1 MVTWLDG
8 LEELLFQKSR
18 TMDPPWGPVLR
29 RLRYPVAL
37 IRDWLEG
44 EINIRAM
51 SLAYTTLLSL
61 VPLMVFALSILKGLG
76 ARGDVRILLH
86 EFFRPMGSAGAQ
98 LTETVLQFVTNMRGE
113 LLGSLGLAFLVYTV
127 VTTIQKIETS
137 FNFVWR
143 VERPRSVA
151 RRFIEYLSVM
161 ILGPILLAV
170 ALGLLGSAEHS
181 PFARWLQ
188 AIAPLAWIMD
198 VLGGIAPYA
207 IVAVVFTFMYS
218 FIPNTH
224 VESRAALIGGVTAGI
239 IWALVGK
246 VFTGVI
252 LYSSQMVAVYTG
264 FAIVLTT
271 LIWVYLSWLILLIG
285 AQLAFY
291 VQFPHCMRHGHD
303 RVELSG
309 GDREQIGLSIMYL
322 IGRDFGG
329 GKSYWSRRP
338 ACGGIRPAGHGAGAR
353 AGAPGARR
361 LAGRDRKRAIGSRP
375 RSTRNPAGRHLG
387 CGTQPGDGPAGDR
400 GTPHRARRARGE
412 RSGGCHAPAAGRTI
426 AQGLDRQTPGACLNL
441 RGRVRMLFAG
451 DGHFLQQ
458 DRTHPRAA
466 ACVHIV
472 AHGGYALEHVA

>member
-1 MVTWLDG
+1 MVNWLDG
-8 LEELLFQKSR
+8 LEGLLFQKSR
-18 TMDPPWGPVLR
+18 TMDPPLGPVLR

-37 IRDWLEG
+37 IRDWLDG

-61 VPLMVFALSILKGLG
+61 VPLMVFSLSVLKGLG
-76 ARGDVRILLH
+76 ARSDLRILLR
-86 EFFRPMGSAGAQ
+86 EFFRPLGSTATQ
-98 LTETVLQFVTNMRGE
+98 LTETVMQFVTNMRGE

-127 VTTIQKIETS
+127 ITTIQKIEGS

-151 RRFIEYLSVM
+151 RRFTEYLSVM

-181 PFARWLQ
+181 PFAQWLH
-188 AIAPLAWIMD
+188 AIAPLAWMMD

-207 IVAVVFTFMYS
+207 IVVVVFTFVYS

-224 VESRAALIGGVTAGI
+224 VEFRAALIGGVTAGI
-239 IWALVGK
+239 MWALVGK

-291 VQFPHCMRHGHD
+291 VQFPHCMRFGHD

-329 GKSYWSRRP
+329 GKSYWSADQLAAEFDLPGMALAPVLARLERAGLLVVTEKEELVPGRDPQGILLADILDAVRSQATDRRVI
-338 ACGGIRPAGHGAGAR
+338 AARPIAR
-353 AGAPGARR
+353 AARVVSEAEDAVRRR
-361 LAGRDRKRAIGSRP
+361 L
-375 RSTRNPAGRHLG
+375 
-387 CGTQPGDGPAGDR
+387 GTQSLKDL
-400 GTPHRARRARGE
+400 
-412 RSGGCHAPAAGRTI
+412 I
-426 AQGLDRQTPGACLNL
+426 AKSQEP
-441 RGRVRMLFAG
+441 V
-451 DGHFLQQ
+451 
-458 DRTHPRAA
+458 
-466 ACVHIV
+466 
-472 AHGGYALEHVA
+472 